1 MSVFNRHLLSR
12 AVEMY
17 GVGPQLNQLQEEACE
32 LAVSL
37 SHYRRGRCDESEVLA
52 EIGDVCLMLEQAR
65 LIFGDDKVNRACAA
79 SEDKLCQRM
88 SKV

>member
-1 MSVFNRHLLSR
+1 MSVFNHHLLSR
-12 AVEMY
+12 AVEIY
-17 GVGPQLNQLQEEACE
+17 GVAPQLDQLQEEVCE

-65 LIFGDDKVNRACAA
+65 LIFGDDKINAACKE
-79 SEDKLCQRM
+79 SEDKLCHRM